1 MPETPVRDFTVLRV
15 LGRTRVIATRG
26 LVGAPLTRRP
36 AAPSALLSVV
46 RKVVS
51 RNVGFVLVAYAFLA
65 TMIGTT
71 LPTPLYPLFEQRYS
85 FGELMVT
92 VIFGVYAFGVI
103 AGLLVFG
110 NLSDEIG
117 RKPVLLIG
125 LAFSAASA
133 FLFVFAGSLVPIFAG
148 RIASGLS
155 AGVFTG
161 TATAMLVDLAPG
173 GRRRLASFVAVI
185 VNLGGLGL
193 GTLLA
198 GLLADY
204 CRSPLRLPFIVDLGL
219 LAPALFGLLMTPETV
234 QRTAFRLRLQRLKV
248 PTEVR
253 GVFIRG
259 AAAGFGSFAVAGVF
273 SSVAPVFLGQI
284 LGRTSHALAGAVVF
298 ILFTASIVGQLIV
311 SRLSDQRA
319 LVSGC
324 VLLVGGVGLLA
335 LALGIESLAA
345 LIAAASVVGLG
356 QGLVIGAGL
365 AAINQRAPV
374 EHRGETASSFFVVMY
389 VGLSLPVIGVGV
401 AAHAFSFCMVGIGF
415 SVVVAVLVLTVLAS
429 LSRQE

>member
-1 MPETPVRDFTVLRV
+1 
-15 LGRTRVIATRG
+15 
-26 LVGAPLTRRP
+26 
-36 AAPSALLSVV
+36 V

-219 LAPALFGLLMTPETV
+219 LAPALLGLLMTPETV

-284 LGRTSHALAGAVVF
+284 LGRTSHALAGTIVF
-298 ILFTASIVGQLIV
+298 ILFSASIVGQLVV
-311 SRLSDQRA
+311 SRLSDRRA

-324 VLLVGGVGLLA
+324 ALLVGGVALLA

-345 LIAAASVVGLG
+345 LVAAASVVGLG

-401 AAHAFSFCMVGIGF
+401 AAHVFSLRTAGIGF
-415 SVVVAVLVLTVLAS
+415 SAAVAVLVLAVLAS
-429 LSRQE
+429 LSRRE

>member
-1 MPETPVRDFTVLRV
+1 MRF
-15 LGRTRVIATRG
+15 ATA
-26 LVGAPLTRRP
+26 VGAV
-36 AAPSALLSVV
+36 A
-46 RKVVS
+46 S
-51 RNVGFVLVAYAFLA
+51 RNTGFVLVAYAFLV

-92 VIFGVYAFGVI
+92 VIFAVYALGVI

-117 RKPVLLIG
+117 RKPVLLTG
-125 LAFSAASA
+125 LAFSAISA

-148 RIASGLS
+148 RVVSGLS

-173 GRRRLASFVAVI
+173 GRRRMASFVAVV

-193 GTLLA
+193 GTLLS
-198 GLLADY
+198 GLLADHA
-204 CRSPLRLPFIVDLGL
+204 RSPLRLPFIVDLVL
-219 LAPALFGLLMTPETV
+219 LLPAVLGMVVTPETV
-234 QRTAFRLRLQRLKV
+234 QRQAFRLRLQRLSV
-248 PTEVR
+248 PAEVR
-253 GVFIRG
+253 SVFIRG
-259 AAAGFGSFAVAGVF
+259 ATAGFASFAVAGVF
-273 SSVAPVFLGQI
+273 SSVAPVFLGAI
-284 LGRTSHALAGAVVF
+284 LGRTSHALAGAIVF
-298 ILFTASIVGQLIV
+298 ILFSASIVGQLLV
-311 SRLSDQRA
+311 SQLSDRRA
-319 LVSGC
+319 LILGC
-324 VLLVGGVGLLA
+324 GLLAGGVGLLA
-335 LALGIESLAA
+335 LALWIESLAA
-345 LIAAASVVGLG
+345 LIASASVVGLG

-401 AAHAFSFCMVGIGF
+401 AANAWSLRGAGIAFSVA
-415 SVVVAVLVLTVLAS
+415 VAVLVLTVLVS
-429 LSRQE
+429 LSRSNE

>member
-1 MPETPVRDFTVLRV
+1 VRF
-15 LGRTRVIATRG
+15 AT
-26 LVGAPLTRRP
+26 A
-36 AAPSALLSVV
+36 V
-46 RKVVS
+46 RAVVS
-51 RNVGFVLVAYAFLA
+51 RDTGFGLVAYAFLV

-92 VIFGVYAFGVI
+92 VIFAVYAFGVI
-103 AGLLVFG
+103 AGLLAFG
-110 NLSDEIG
+110 DVSDELG
-117 RKPVLLIG
+117 RKPVLMVG

-133 FLFVFAGSLVPIFAG
+133 FLFIFAGSLAPIFAG
-148 RIASGLS
+148 RVLSGFS
-155 AGVFTG
+155 AGIFTG

-204 CRSPLRLPFIVDLGL
+204 CSSPLRLPFIVQLGL
-219 LAPALFGLLMTPETV
+219 LAPAVLGLLAAPETV
-234 QRTAFRLRLQRLKV
+234 QRRAFRFTIQRLRV
-248 PTEVR
+248 PPEVR

-259 AAAGFGSFAVAGVF
+259 ATAGFGSFAVAGVF

-284 LGRTSHALAGAVVF
+284 LGRTSHALAGLIVF
-298 ILFTASIVGQLIV
+298 ILFSASIVGQMVV
-311 SRLSDQRA
+311 SRLSDRRA

-324 VLLVGGVGLLA
+324 ALLAGGVGLLA

-345 LIAAASVVGLG
+345 LIASASVVGVG

-365 AAINQRAPV
+365 AAINQRAPI
-374 EHRGETASSFFVVMY
+374 EHRGETASSFFVVIY
-389 VGLSLPVIGVGV
+389 VGLSVPVIGVGV
-401 AAHAFSFCMVGIGF
+401 VAHAWSLRGAGIAFSAAVAAL
-415 SVVVAVLVLTVLAS
+415 VVTVLAS
-429 LSRQE
+429 LTRSD

>member
-1 MPETPVRDFTVLRV
+1 VRF
-15 LGRTRVIATRG
+15 ATA
-26 LVGAPLTRRP
+26 VGAV
-36 AAPSALLSVV
+36 A
-46 RKVVS
+46 S
-51 RNVGFVLVAYAFLA
+51 RNTGFVLVAYAFLV

-92 VIFGVYAFGVI
+92 VIFAVYALGVI

-117 RKPVLLIG
+117 RKPVLLTG
-125 LAFSAASA
+125 LAFSAISA

-148 RIASGLS
+148 RVVSGLS

-173 GRRRLASFVAVI
+173 GRRRMASFVAVV

-193 GTLLA
+193 GTLLS
-198 GLLADY
+198 GLLADHA
-204 CRSPLRLPFIVDLGL
+204 RSPLRLPFIVDLVLLVPAVLGL
-219 LAPALFGLLMTPETV
+219 VVTPETV
-234 QRTAFRLRLQRLKV
+234 QRQAFRFRLQRLSV
-248 PTEVR
+248 PPEVR

-259 AAAGFGSFAVAGVF
+259 ATAGFGSFAVAGVF
-273 SSVAPVFLGQI
+273 SSVAPVFLGAI
-284 LGRTSHALAGAVVF
+284 LGRTSHALAGATVF
-298 ILFTASIVGQLIV
+298 ILFSASIVGQLLV
-311 SRLSDQRA
+311 SRLSDRRA
-319 LVSGC
+319 LILGC
-324 VLLVGGVGLLA
+324 ALLAGGVGLLA
-335 LALGIESLAA
+335 LALWIESLAA
-345 LIAAASVVGLG
+345 LIASASVVGLG

-401 AAHAFSFCMVGIGF
+401 AANAWSLRGAGIAFSVA
-415 SVVVAVLVLTVLAS
+415 VAVLVLTVLVS
-429 LSRQE
+429 LSRSNE

>member
-1 MPETPVRDFTVLRV
+1 M
-15 LGRTRVIATRG
+15 
-26 LVGAPLTRRP
+26 
-36 AAPSALLSVV
+36 

-219 LAPALFGLLMTPETV
+219 LAPALLGLLMTPETV

-284 LGRTSHALAGAVVF
+284 LGRTSHALAGTIVF
-298 ILFTASIVGQLIV
+298 ILFSASIVGQLVV
-311 SRLSDQRA
+311 SRLSDRRA

-324 VLLVGGVGLLA
+324 VLLIGGVALLA

-345 LIAAASVVGLG
+345 LVAAASVVGLG

-401 AAHAFSFCMVGIGF
+401 AAHVFSLRTAGIGF
-415 SVVVAVLVLTVLAS
+415 SAAVAVLVLAVLAS
-429 LSRQE
+429 LSRRE

>member
-1 MPETPVRDFTVLRV
+1 
-15 LGRTRVIATRG
+15 
-26 LVGAPLTRRP
+26 
-36 AAPSALLSVV
+36 V

-161 TATAMLVDLAPG
+161 TATAMLVDLGPG
-173 GRRRLASFVAVI
+173 GRRRVASFVAVI

-219 LAPALFGLLMTPETV
+219 LVPALLGLLMTPETV

-311 SRLSDQRA
+311 SRLSDRRA

-374 EHRGETASSFFVVMY
+374 EHRGATASSFFVVMY

-401 AAHAFSFCMVGIGF
+401 AAHAFSLRTAGIGF
-415 SVVVAVLVLTVLAS
+415 SATVAVLVLAVLAS